1 MLRARKFN
9 LRRKKIVVWRREF
22 SKKCTRDK
30 YFINIPLMYLG
41 FIIKLTLWE
50 ANHSEINLQALIVH
64 INTSVNQLQ
73 TSTLKRKL
81 IKKNTYILLIRV
93 KASTWRLISI
103 LLSIMIHSYFKSRW
117 HDNCTFYITSNC
129 LEDGHKLWLFVN
141 YLKEVVAYFNYYAKI
156 ILRES
161 E

>member
-1 MLRARKFN
+1 
-9 LRRKKIVVWRREF
+9 
-22 SKKCTRDK
+22 
-30 YFINIPLMYLG
+30 MYLG

-93 KASTWRLISI
+93 KAST
-103 LLSIMIHSYFKSRW
+103 
-117 HDNCTFYITSNC
+117 
-129 LEDGHKLWLFVN
+129 
-141 YLKEVVAYFNYYAKI
+141 
-156 ILRES
+156 
-161 E
+161 